1 MGIPAS
7 PFGCTDL
14 NITVSGYRLPK
25 ISHYFLSLSSCK
37 IPPKKAFSPKKLT
50 QYVDFFLSL

>member
-14 NITVSGYRLPK
+14 NITVSGYRLPT
-25 ISHYFLSLSSCK
+25 ISHLSPQKSS
-37 IPPKKAFSPKKLT
+37 PRFSKALLRYHRINIT
-50 QYVDFFLSL
+50 